1 MRGREAPSCTR
12 RRVLGKGLPAQQSRA
27 GARIAEGVAGCPRA
41 GLCVAKANP
50 LDLRYSLM
58 SARCWDGAAAAP
70 MIGGRMAHIQK
81 YKAHSCGH
89 MLAHYRRDQSSL
101 GRDNIDPSLT
111 ERNVTLGHDSDG
123 HVARMAMEPNWEVI
137 AGRIAAVDAAAKADG
152 KRVTRKDAVVMAD
165 LVLTL
170 PENVPAEDGDRFF
183 ELSYEFFG
191 EKVGRENLMGGFVHR
206 DEVRTKKDPDTGKTV
221 RTGERVRDHIHV
233 PWTPILDGRFNF
245 KQQCPRA
252 FYKTLH
258 KELGDYLEARLG
270 YRPDIELSEEQKGE
284 KALSQVQN
292 ADIDATRDAIKREE
306 ERLECLR
313 RQGDELEP
321 LAVTFGESI
330 RTLIEH
336 RGDGSRERGLAEEES
351 SLGSGIGELEQQVR
365 AARSRAGELER
376 GNQRLGD
383 RLRDV
388 RGRHSSLRERFEGL
402 ERRLEGVLV
411 GMRSIPDTLSEWAQ
425 DMARRLGKRVY
436 SPNSLS
442 AVREQVE
449 SASKQLDTGVSHG
462 RQKTEHR

>member
-1 MRGREAPSCTR
+1 MRGAATP
-12 RRVLGKGLPAQQSRA
+12 LGKGLPAQQSRA
-27 GARIAEGVAGCPRA
+27 SARIAEGVAGCPRA
-41 GLCVAKANP
+41 GLCEAKANP
-50 LDLRYSLM
+50 LDLRHSLM
-58 SARCWDGAAAAP
+58 SARCWDGAAAVP

-89 MLAHYRRDQSSL
+89 MLAHYRRDKSSL

-137 AGRIAAVDAAAKADG
+137 AGRIADVDAAAKAEG

-191 EKVGRENLMGGFVHR
+191 EKVGRDNLMGGFVHR
-206 DEVRTKKDPDTGKTV
+206 DEVRTKKDPDTGKMV
-221 RTGERVRDHIHV
+221 KTGERVRDHIHV

-284 KALSQVQN
+284 KALSQVRS

-321 LAVTFGESI
+321 LAVTLGESV

-336 RGDGSRERGLAEEES
+336 RGDGSRERAAAGDS
-351 SLGSGIGELEQQVR
+351 QQLGSRVAELKQQVR
-365 AARSRAGELER
+365 AARERTEQLER
-376 GNQRLGD
+376 GNERLALGVRDLGERRDGARARVGALIERLGW
-383 RLRDV
+383 V
-388 RGRHSSLRERFEGL
+388 
-402 ERRLEGVLV
+402 
-411 GMRSIPDTLSEWAQ
+411 PDHLSELAQ
-425 DMARRLGKRVY
+425 GIGRRLGMRVMD
-436 SPNSLS
+436 SFT
-442 AVREQVE
+442 AMAQRARE
-449 SASKQLDTGVSHG
+449 SADAWNASHAAPT
-462 RQKTEHR
+462 RDERWRTEHR

>member
-1 MRGREAPSCTR
+1 
-12 RRVLGKGLPAQQSRA
+12 
-27 GARIAEGVAGCPRA
+27 
-41 GLCVAKANP
+41 
-50 LDLRYSLM
+50 M
-58 SARCWDGAAAAP
+58 SARCWDGAAAVL
-70 MIGGRMAHIQK
+70 MIGGLMAHIQK

-89 MLAHYRRDQSSL
+89 MLSHYRRDAASL
-101 GRDNIDPSLT
+101 ERDNVEPSLT
-111 ERNVTLGHDSDG
+111 HLNRTLVLGSDG
-123 HVARMAMEPNWEVI
+123 RANDGRAEPHWEVI
-137 AGRIAAVDAAAKADG
+137 AGRIAAVDAAAKAEG

-183 ELSYEFFG
+183 ELSYEFFAG
-191 EKVGRENLMGGFVHR
+191 KVGAENLMGGFVHR
-206 DEVRTKKDPDTGKTV
+206 DEMRTKKDKETGKMV

-233 PWTPILDGRFNF
+233 PWTPILDGRFSF

-284 KALSQVQN
+284 KALSQVRN
-292 ADIDATRDAIKREE
+292 ADIDVTRDAIKRQED
-306 ERLECLR
+306 RLECLR
-313 RQGDELEP
+313 QEGDELEP
-321 LAVTFGESI
+321 LAVTFGESV

-336 RGDGSRERGLAEEES
+336 RGDGSREREAVGHNEQ
-351 SLGSGIGELEQQVR
+351 LGSRVAELEQQVR
-365 AARSRAGELER
+365 TARSRAGELER
-376 GNQRLGD
+376 GNQRLGE

-402 ERRLEGVLV
+402 ERRLEGVMA

-442 AVREQVE
+442 AMREQVE

-462 RQKTEHR
+462 RWKTEHR